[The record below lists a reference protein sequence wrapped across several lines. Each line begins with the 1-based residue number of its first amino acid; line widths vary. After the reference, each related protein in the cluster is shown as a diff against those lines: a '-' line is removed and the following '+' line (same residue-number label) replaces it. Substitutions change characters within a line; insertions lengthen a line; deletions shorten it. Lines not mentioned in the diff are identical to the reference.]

1 MTLAIVAETDPLKAN
16 EDGMIL
22 MGKTSVT
29 LDTVVAVFK
38 QGATAEEIVILPIKS
53 KVHPKKAA
61 FKGRL

>member
-16 EDGMIL
+16 EDGVIL
-22 MGKTSVT
+22 IGKTRVT
-29 LDTVVAVFK
+29 LDTLVAVFK

-61 FKGRL
+61 FNGRI